1 MSKVCARPLCYEQA
15 TVRFWFDGEN
25 HHVILDRKIEEW
37 GGSGLLCEAHAD
49 RLTVA
54 RGWQLDDRRVL
65 APRLFSVP
73 KDGQDRDGKDRKE
86 DKPGL
91 VARAK
96 RLVQPSAHPSTP
108 LPLEGGPTYTLPSA
122 YQAVAETSA
131 EDRAITERATTKAR
145 EAAESYRRTAGE
157 EGMQTAP
164 GARTPLLARAF
175 DAASSRVRASSSLDA
190 LIPKSSPLPMDDEDD
205 EPKRTT
211 RA

>member
-1 MSKVCARPLCYEQA
+1 MSKVCARPLCYELA
-15 TVRFWFDGEN
+15 TVRFWFDGDN
-25 HHVILDRKIEEW
+25 HHVILDRKINEW
-37 GGSGLLCEAHAD
+37 GGSGLLCEEHAD

-73 KDGQDRDGKDRKE
+73 TDAKE
-86 DKPGL
+86 DKPGI

-96 RLVQPSAHPSTP
+96 RLVQPAAHPSTP
-108 LPLEGGPTYTLPSA
+108 LPLEGGPTYTLPSG
-122 YQAVAETSA
+122 YQAVAETAA
-131 EDRAITERATTKAR
+131 ETRAEARATTRAK
-145 EAAESYRRTAGE
+145 EAADSYRRSAGE